1 MSDAPAP
8 RSVSLADM
16 SGRIGEAEAQRD
28 AALARCVRL
37 AGEKAEAID
46 LVHILKAEVDRLT
59 AELRDSVGGASSL
72 QASHETGSNSLA
84 PSPGSSTE
92 TC

>member
-8 RSVSLADM
+8 KSVSLADM

-37 AGEKAEAID
+37 AGEKAEAVD

-59 AELRDSVGGASSL
+59 AELKNRGGA
-72 QASHETGSNSLA
+72 APAATPTDPETPLA
-84 PSPGSSTE
+84 PAGAAT
-92 TC
+92 TAH